1 VSGEGAGA
9 GNTVHLWLHS
19 TPVSLGTTVAMQDGT
34 YSQLVTIPAGTAAGA
49 HQIEAIGTD
58 PFDEPFTISTGI
70 TVTIAAAPATSTAL
84 DPNPSDGN
92 GASVG
97 FLVFLVLAGLAGACL
112 AIVRDR
118 HRGR

>member
-1 VSGEGAGA
+1 
-9 GNTVHLWLHS
+9 
-19 TPVSLGTTVAMQDGT
+19 MQDGT

-112 AIVRDR
+112 ALVRDR